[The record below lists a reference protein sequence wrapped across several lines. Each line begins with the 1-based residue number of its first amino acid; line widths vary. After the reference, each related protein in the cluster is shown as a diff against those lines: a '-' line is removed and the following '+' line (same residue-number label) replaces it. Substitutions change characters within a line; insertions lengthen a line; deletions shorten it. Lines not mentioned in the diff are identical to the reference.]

1 MKFTTFAL
9 SAATFSSALAA
20 VYDVQLFVDSSDASI
35 NGNGLSSIHEGAGI
49 NYFVLGTGA
58 ENFQYD
64 DQTGVLTS
72 TDTTANQI
80 VYSVGVL
87 GQYLSNGVTGSSK
100 ATFEGDKLSL
110 GGNTTFYAAKNTG
123 DPYNYSDR
131 SYIVLV
137 SDAEGSIPFNIKAV
151 KTGSPSSSTPAPSST
166 GYTNDTTTT
175 LTYTAGHTTVVTI
188 TSCAETVTDCP
199 ARHTPQV
206 VTTVIPVTLTT
217 TYCPASTTPTYV
229 PYTSKTV
236 AAESTTKATS
246 APATTHPAV
255 TTAANG
261 AAKVGSIAGAGLVA
275 FAAYLL

>member
-20 VYDVQLFVDSSDASI
+20 VYDVQLFVESSDAAIS
-35 NGNGLSSIHEGAGI
+35 GNGLSSIHEGAGI
-49 NYFVLGTGA
+49 NYFLLGTGA
-58 ENFQYD
+58 ETFQYD
-64 DQTGVLTS
+64 DQTEELYTQN
-72 TDTTANQI
+72 TI
-80 VYSVGVL
+80 KYSVGVL
-87 GQYLSNGVTGSSK
+87 GQYLSNGVTGASK
-100 ATFEGDKLSL
+100 ATFVDDKLSL

-137 SDAEGSIPFNIKAV
+137 SDAEGSIPFNIKVV
-151 KTGSPSSSTPAPSST
+151 KSGSPSSSAPAPSST

-217 TYCPASTTPTYV
+217 TYCPASTTPTFV

-236 AAESTTKATS
+236 APVSTTKATS

-275 FAAYLL
+275 VAAYLF